1 MDRNI
6 LISVENRVARII
18 GKPKIICGNCDY
30 TITFT
35 FDDEWE
41 NIEVKTLRVSYNGT
55 YSDHVFTG
63 NTVELPPIIK
73 AYEVYIGV
81 FAGEITST
89 KAIISAEPSILCAG
103 GSVADPEPD
112 VYRQIVGMIKDGLI
126 KGETGEPG
134 PAGPT
139 GPQGVPGKDG
149 APGKDGKDG
158 IDGRDGV
165 DATPYT
171 LPTASADVKG
181 GVMVGN
187 GLQMDGDVLEVVPE
201 GEWERIETFTLNE
214 DATVIE
220 RTAYPDGTP
229 YNLSAAKIKA
239 QFFYP
244 ITAQIG
250 TAMEFLCGKTLLS
263 SLVVNVVAHDT
274 GRPTHKSTA
283 LYQAKPVGGFYE
295 FICSTGTQG
304 SPMEPAYASNGD
316 YQFVS
321 TKQKIDCIKYKA
333 WKNIFP
339 AGSYIEIWGVRAN
352 A

>member
-6 LISVENRVARII
+6 LISVENRVARVI

-63 NTVELPPIIK
+63 NVVELPPIIK

-89 KAIISAEPSILCAG
+89 KAIISAEPSILCTG

-112 VYRQIVGMIKDGLI
+112 VYRQIVGMIKDGML
-126 KGETGEPG
+126 KGDPGEPG
-134 PAGPT
+134 EPGADGYTPVK
-139 GPQGVPGKDG
+139 GVDYFDGLPGEKGDKGDPG
-149 APGKDGKDG
+149 APGK
-158 IDGRDGV
+158 DGV

-181 GVMVGN
+181 GVKIGE

-201 GEWERIETFTLNE
+201 KYELIETIVVEE
-214 DATVIE
+214 DMFIE
-220 RTAYPDGTP
+220 RTEEPNGTP
-229 YNLSAAKIKA
+229 YNFKAVTMRMKKNVGVSYPESFSLQAYFNLAATRS
-239 QFFYP
+239 QP
-244 ITAQIG
+244 
-250 TAMEFLCGKTLLS
+250 
-263 SLVVNVVAHDT
+263 
-274 GRPTHKSTA
+274 
-283 LYQAKPVGGFYE
+283 LYVPQ
-295 FICSTGTQG
+295 
-304 SPMEPAYASNGD
+304 
-316 YQFVS
+316 S
-321 TKQKIDCIKYKA
+321 TKTTEELWCYAEVRQYKGLWERERALDWSIRNYTATPMLVKIPMYDNAVKNDETIVLLRSTKA
-333 WKNIFP
+333 AL
-339 AGSYIEIWGVRAN
+339 AGTTIEIWGVRA
-352 A
+352 